1 MVQSQLLKMEK
12 GKKKSKQNKGKNGSG
27 GFVLA
32 RMGVSLSI
40 CKVKAAA

>member
-1 MVQSQLLKMEK
+1 MVQSQLLKMETE
-12 GKKKSKQNKGKNGSG
+12 KKRAYKIKVRMVSG

-40 CKVKAAA
+40 CKVKAVA